1 MKAPNRLGSAA
12 LDSFN
17 GRPGDNIL
25 KIKYRL
31 DYTISSPDDA
41 PGIDFSPGRGTC
53 SVAMALTIGLV
64 LLSGCAGSRP
74 VLYPNAKLSNVGQ
87 AQAEQDINECM
98 ALAEAS
104 GAGSGKAAD
113 AAQKTAGAAAVGGA
127 SGAAVGAIGGHAGR
141 GAARGSAGAAAG
153 SLTRSLLKSREPTNL
168 EKRFVDQCLHDRGYK
183 TIGWK

>member
-1 MKAPNRLGSAA
+1 MKIKNRSNYTTWWSHNAPVIDVLLG
-12 LDSFN
+12 
-17 GRPGDNIL
+17 GRP
-25 KIKYRL
+25 RL
-31 DYTISSPDDA
+31 
-41 PGIDFSPGRGTC
+41 
-53 SVAMALTIGLV
+53 VATALTAGLV

-113 AAQKTAGAAAVGGA
+113 AAKKTAGAAAVGGA

>member
-1 MKAPNRLGSAA
+1 
-12 LDSFN
+12 
-17 GRPGDNIL
+17 L
-25 KIKYRL
+25 KIKDRL
-31 DYTISSPDDA
+31 DRAVASPDNA
-41 PGIDFSPGRGTC
+41 PGIDSILGRGTC
-53 SVAMALTIGLV
+53 PLAMALTAALV

-74 VLYPNAKLSNVGQ
+74 VLYPNAKLNNVGQ

-113 AAQKTAGAAAVGGA
+113 AAKKTAGAAAVGGA
-127 SGAAVGAIGGHAGR
+127 TGAAVGAIGGHAGR
-141 GAARGSAGAAAG
+141 GAARGSAGAATG